1 MKRKHSIIFFVMGLA
16 FMLVGC
22 SSAEE
27 ETTAQAD
34 SSEQEA
40 SESDDRIIV
49 TTVALVEFM
58 ERLDLDLVG
67 VPNTYKE
74 LTDRY
79 ADAEEVGYA
88 MSPDLEMILS
98 LKPTEVMSV
107 TALEA
112 DLEEEYGD
120 SDIQTTYLDLESIDG
135 MQQSILDYGEH
146 YDREEQ
152 EADIDRKNYV

>member
-1 MKRKHSIIFFVMGLA
+1 MKRKHSIILFVMGLA
-16 FMLVGC
+16 LMLVGC
-22 SSAEE
+22 STAEE
-27 ETTAQAD
+27 EATKEQAD
-34 SSEQEA
+34 APEQEA

-74 LTDRY
+74 LPDRY

-98 LKPTEVMSV
+98 LKSTEVMSV

-135 MQQSILDYGEH
+135 MHQSILDIGE
-146 YDREEQ
+146 R
-152 EADIDRKNYV
+152 DRKSVV